1 MKSEQYRWKCNLC
14 LSTGI
19 LMSGMLVLSGLGEHV
34 LAYATQGADKILR
47 QVFPTGARGDAV
59 VRGTGGLIIHY
70 ASYIT
75 IEFFHGSS
83 SCSGIIS

>member
-34 LAYATQGADKILR
+34 LAYATQGAEKILW
-47 QVFPTGARGDAV
+47 QVFPSGARGDAV
-59 VRGTGGLIIHY
+59 VRVTGGLIIHI
-70 ASYIT
+70 ATNIT
-75 IEFFHGSS
+75 HVFVPGSS